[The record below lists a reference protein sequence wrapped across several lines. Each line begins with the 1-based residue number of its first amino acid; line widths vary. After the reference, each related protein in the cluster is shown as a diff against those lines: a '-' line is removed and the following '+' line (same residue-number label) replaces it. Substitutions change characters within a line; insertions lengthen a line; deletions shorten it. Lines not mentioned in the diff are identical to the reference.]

1 MLKTLPA
8 LAALAAAATLVV
20 PTVSQAQETNSVRVS
35 YADLNLASQFGQN
48 KLQHRIAYAAE
59 IVCDKADPFD
69 LNYTRA
75 VSDCR
80 IGAVAGAQPAL
91 MAAINAAKHP
101 SVTVLD
107 ATALIV
113 TRP

>member
-8 LAALAAAATLVV
+8 VAALVVASALVV
-20 PTVSQAQETNSVRVS
+20 PTVSSAQDTNSVRVS
-35 YADLNLASQFGQN
+35 YSDLNLVTSFGQN
-48 KLQHRIAYAAE
+48 KLQRRISYAAE
-59 IVCDKADPFD
+59 QVCDKADPFD

-75 VSDCR
+75 VTDCR
-80 IGAVAGAQPAL
+80 IGAIASAQPAFA
-91 MAAINAAKHP
+91 AAINAARRP